1 MLPCRTLYD
10 ACMLV
15 LIVAY
20 GSCEWFKVLVVAV
33 VVGVVVVARVEVV
46 VVVVAAGVVVV
57 FVVVVGVVYMDIVTK
72 HTNELCVQMHGVK
85 CFE

>member
-1 MLPCRTLYD
+1 MLPCRTLYA

-72 HTNELCVQMHGVK
+72 HTNEVCV
-85 CFE
+85 

>member
-10 ACMLV
+10 ACMLA

-20 GSCEWFKVLVVAV
+20 GGREWLKVLVVVV
-33 VVGVVVVARVEVV
+33 VVGVVVVARVVVVV

-57 FVVVVGVVYMDIVTK
+57 VVVVVGVVYMDIVTK
-72 HTNELCVQMHGVK
+72 HTNEVCV
-85 CFE
+85 

>member
-46 VVVVAAGVVVV
+46 VVVVAAGVVV
-57 FVVVVGVVYMDIVTK
+57 FVVVAGVVYMDIVTK
-72 HTNELCVQMHGVK
+72 HTNEVCV
-85 CFE
+85 